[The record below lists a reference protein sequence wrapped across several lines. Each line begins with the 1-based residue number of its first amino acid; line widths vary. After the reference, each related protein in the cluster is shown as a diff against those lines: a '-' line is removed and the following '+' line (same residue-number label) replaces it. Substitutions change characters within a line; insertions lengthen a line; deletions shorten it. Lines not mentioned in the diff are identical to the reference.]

1 MESKN
6 FHKTI
11 RGMMNSEN
19 YALIPNCVIE
29 YINSPDSPNIKID
42 TLNSIISGLSHLS
55 QWTTIRNFF
64 TASMLVEEL
73 IQDIPKETMKETT
86 ITSLIRFYCS
96 PVGGYVEFERVQ
108 NYIDLMIINGIPL
121 KTRTFSPIFQLLG
134 TVMDIHMLKTF
145 YLQVKTY
152 DIKLTADDYVN
163 IFKVVNKH
171 SDNYLR
177 KVIIQDFA
185 NNIPQMNDS
194 HYNKMRLIFSENM
207 RIIIDSVGNISPG
220 EDYFTRIVD
229 FQMPKFSISS
239 STRNGILTQ
248 IELYM
253 NKIVRNKGN
262 IQTFGKFKKFIKD
275 FDYNIVLDGAN
286 IGFFNQGQNSGKV
299 INFDQIMNF
308 IDYVISNGYKP
319 LLILHSRHFK
329 NINDKYKKI
338 VKSIIDSG
346 CLFQTPSGMDDDIFW
361 LYSSIYKPGSFLIT
375 NDEIRNHVF
384 YMKLECL
391 QDWKKYHIIKYE
403 CKDGVIHCNN
413 PSKFIPDTYYDYKS
427 QTLIIPFS
435 MFGDIIYYSFFL
447 S

>member
-1 MESKN
+1 MTSNN

-11 RGMMNSEN
+11 RGLMNSET
-19 YALIPNCVIE
+19 YSLIPSSVIE
-29 YINSPDSPNIKID
+29 YMNSSDYSTIKID
-42 TLNSIISGLSHLS
+42 TLNSIISGLSHLTE
-55 QWTTIRNFF
+55 WTTIRNFF

-73 IQDIPKETMKETT
+73 ICDIPKETMKETT

-96 PVGGYVEFERVQ
+96 PVGGYVEFEKIQ

-121 KTRTFSPIFQLLG
+121 KTRTFSPIFQLAG
-134 TVMDIHMLKTF
+134 NVKDIHMTKTF
-145 YLQVKTY
+145 YLQALSNG
-152 DIKLTADDYVN
+152 IKLTADDYIN
-163 IFKVVNKH
+163 IFKVINMH
-171 SDNYLR
+171 SDAYLR
-177 KVIIQDFA
+177 KIILQDFA
-185 NNIPQMNDS
+185 NNILNMDTC
-194 HYNKMRLIFSENM
+194 HCDKMRLIFTENM
-207 RIIIDSVGNISPG
+207 RIIIDSFGTISPG
-220 EDYFTRIVD
+220 EDYFTRVVD
-229 FQMPKFSISS
+229 FQMPKFSMST

-253 NKIVRNKGN
+253 NKLVRNKGN

-286 IGFFNQGQNSGKV
+286 IGFFNQGKNSGKV
-299 INFDQIMNF
+299 INFDQIMDF
-308 IDYVISNGYKP
+308 IDYVKSKDYKP

-329 NINDKYKKI
+329 NINDNDKKI
-338 VKSIIDSG
+338 VKSIMDSG

-361 LYSSIYKPGSFLIT
+361 LYSSIYKPGAYLIT

-391 QDWKKYHIIKYE
+391 QDWKKYHVIKYN
-403 CKDGVIHCNN
+403 CKDNLVHFNN

-427 QTLIIPFS
+427 QTIIIPFK

-447 S
+447 E

>member
-1 MESKN
+1 
-6 FHKTI
+6 
-11 RGMMNSEN
+11 
-19 YALIPNCVIE
+19 
-29 YINSPDSPNIKID
+29 
-42 TLNSIISGLSHLS
+42 
-55 QWTTIRNFF
+55 
-64 TASMLVEEL
+64 MLVEEL

-96 PVGGYVEFERVQ
+96 PVGGHIEFEKVQ

-121 KTRTFSPIFQLLG
+121 RTRTFSPIFQLLG
-134 TVMDIHMLKTF
+134 SVKDIHMTKTF
-145 YLQVKTY
+145 YLQALSNG
-152 DIKLTADDYVN
+152 IKLTADDFIN

-171 SDNYLR
+171 SDSYLR
-177 KVIIQDFA
+177 KVVIQDFA
-185 NNIPQMNDS
+185 NNIYQMDTC
-194 HYNKMRLIFSENM
+194 HHDKMRLIFSENM
-207 RIIIDSVGNISPG
+207 RVIIDSMGNITPG
-220 EDYFTRIVD
+220 EDYFTRVVD

-239 STRNGILTQ
+239 SARNGILSQ

-253 NKIVRNKGN
+253 NKVVRNKGN

-299 INFDQIMNF
+299 INFDQIMEF
-308 IDYVISNGYKP
+308 INYVKSKDYKP

-329 NINDKYKKI
+329 NINDNDKKI
-338 VKSIIDSG
+338 VKSIMDSG

-361 LYSSIYKPGSFLIT
+361 LYSSIYKPGAYLIT

-403 CKDGVIHCNN
+403 CKDSVVRFNN

-427 QTLIIPFS
+427 QTLVIPFR
-435 MFGDIIYYSFFL
+435 MFGDIVYYSFFL